1 MMRAP
6 LKRAVA
12 AAALACVAASAW
24 SLDLSEAYRL
34 AYERDATVRG
44 SRAASEAGREK
55 LPQARAQLLPN
66 ISASASRFRN
76 DLNSTQ
82 PNFLGQQSSSESFY
96 YSRNETIQLRQPIYR
111 PALIAGYRQA
121 EAQVAQANASQE
133 KDEQLLVM
141 RVTQAYFEALQA
153 EEQLHLIDVT
163 KADYAGQVDAATKAF
178 KGGIGT
184 RTDIEDAQ
192 ARYDMAVAQELE
204 AKQGIE
210 LTRRKLQVIIA
221 QPPGKLAQLDLAK
234 LALVNPMPNDIEYWT
249 SLSEDTSP
257 EMMIVK
263 AQVAAS
269 KEDVE
274 KARAGHKP
282 TLDAVA
288 QATRSSSEN
297 VTNVNSR
304 YIQKEIGLQLSVPL
318 FNGGYVNSQVR
329 ESLANLEQAEAKLE
343 ELRRD
348 LGVRVHTEF
357 QGIADGVE
365 KVKALE
371 QAVHSAEQLVN
382 SSRKSF
388 EAGVRTR
395 IDILN
400 AEQQAGQARRDLS
413 QARLAYMLSRIRLK
427 ALTGG
432 LKAENVD
439 EMNAWLQH

>member
-1 MMRAP
+1 MRAP
-6 LKRAVA
+6 LLRAVA
-12 AAALACVAASAW
+12 AAALACAAASAW

-34 AYERDATVRG
+34 AYDRDATVRA

-55 LPQARAQLLPN
+55 LPQARAQFFPN

-76 DLNSTQ
+76 DLNQTQ
-82 PNFLGQQSSSESFY
+82 PNFLGQATSTESFY
-96 YSRNETIQLRQPIYR
+96 YSENETIQLRQPIYR
-111 PALIAGYRQA
+111 KALTANYRQA
-121 EAQVAQANASQE
+121 EALVAAANASQE

-141 RVTQAYFEALQA
+141 RVTQAYFESLQA
-153 EEQLHLIDVT
+153 EEQLRLLELT
-163 KADYAGQVDAATKAF
+163 KAAYAAQVDAATKAF

-184 RTDIEDAQ
+184 RTDIDDAQ
-192 ARYDMAVAQELE
+192 ARYDLSVSQELE
-204 AKQGIE
+204 AKQAIE
-210 LTRRKLQVIIA
+210 INRRKLQVIIG
-221 QPPGKLAQLDLAK
+221 QPPGKLAPMDISKLVLTGPLPDNIDAWTALA
-234 LALVNPMPNDIEYWT
+234 
-249 SLSEDTSP
+249 EDASP
-257 EMMIVK
+257 EMLNAK
-263 AQVAAS
+263 AQVAAAR
-269 KEDVE
+269 EEIE
-274 KARAGHKP
+274 KARAGHYP

-288 QATRSSSEN
+288 QASRSSSEN

-304 YIQKEIGLQLSVPL
+304 YIQKQIGLQLQVPI
-318 FNGGYVNSQVR
+318 FNGGYVNSQER
-329 ESLANLEQAEAKLE
+329 EALANLEQAEAKLD
-343 ELRRD
+343 ELKRD

-357 QGIADGVE
+357 QGMDDGVL

-371 QAVHSAEQLVN
+371 QAVKSAEQLVV
-382 SSRKSF
+382 SSRRSF

-413 QARLAYMLSRIRLK
+413 QARLAYMLSRVRLK